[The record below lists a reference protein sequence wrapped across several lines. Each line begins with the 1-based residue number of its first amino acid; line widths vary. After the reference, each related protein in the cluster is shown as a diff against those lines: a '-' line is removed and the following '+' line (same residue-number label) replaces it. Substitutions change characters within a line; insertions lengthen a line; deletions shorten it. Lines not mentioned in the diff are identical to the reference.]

1 VSTATVPASADFRR
15 SAIRMVPE
23 PVRRSLPLLAT
34 IIAVGIFSASQSEK
48 FLTTVNLQNILAQG
62 SVLGLLTVGMT
73 ILMMAGLL
81 DLSVGTL
88 TSLVA
93 VIAAQLAGD
102 LSDPLIILV
111 AVAVGVAAS
120 ALTGSIIAAVR
131 VAPFILTL
139 GGLSVFLSLGLILS
153 KGLPIPVPDNNF
165 SVLGLGKWFGIP
177 ASGVLFL
184 VAAVIGALLMRYAK
198 IGRNGFALGSNP
210 EAAFLS
216 GVRIVPVTVGLF
228 ALSGAC
234 VGVAGIVMLGRFG
247 AGDANAG
254 MGLELQAI
262 AAAVLGGSS
271 LSGGKGSMWGSVLGV
286 VLLVEIANSLT
297 LLGVQSFY
305 QNLAYG
311 LVLIVAVV
319 ATALRER
326 PPGARTRR
334 RSGPTQ
340 VDRQPAATSG
350 GEAS

>member
-1 VSTATVPASADFRR
+1 VTAVPDTVK
-15 SAIRMVPE
+15 
-23 PVRRSLPLLAT
+23 RSLPLLMT
-34 IIAVGIFSASQSEK
+34 IIAVGVFSASQSDK
-48 FLTTVNLQNILAQG
+48 FLTTVNLQNILAQA

-88 TSLVA
+88 TSLIA
-93 VIAAQLAGD
+93 VVAAQLAGD
-102 LSDPLIILV
+102 LPDPVIILV
-111 AVAVGVAAS
+111 AIGVGVVAS
-120 ALTGSIIAAVR
+120 ALTGWIIAAVR

-165 SVLGLGKWFGIP
+165 SVLGLGRWFGIP
-177 ASGVLFL
+177 ASGVLFII
-184 VAAVIGALLMRYAK
+184 AAIIGAVLMRYSK
-198 IGRNGFALGSNP
+198 VGRNGFAVGSNP

-216 GVRIVPVTVGLF
+216 GVRIVPVTVALF
-228 ALSGAC
+228 ALSGIC

-326 PPGARTRR
+326 PPGARTWRR
-334 RSGPTQ
+334 RGQASQTEPI
-340 VDRQPAATSG
+340 VATSG
-350 GEAS
+350 GDTR